1 MSDEESYEY
10 EYDDDD
16 MDEGGFQYSDDEEV
30 ANDGEVA
37 LGMLKNPTVKYVSK
51 IIGVVGFECL
61 VFPPTDAM

>member
-16 MDEGGFQYSDDEEV
+16 MDEGGFQYTDDEEE

-37 LGMLKNPTVKYVSK
+37 LGMSSNSLFRRDCTH
-51 IIGVVGFECL
+51 
-61 VFPPTDAM
+61 FPMIVT